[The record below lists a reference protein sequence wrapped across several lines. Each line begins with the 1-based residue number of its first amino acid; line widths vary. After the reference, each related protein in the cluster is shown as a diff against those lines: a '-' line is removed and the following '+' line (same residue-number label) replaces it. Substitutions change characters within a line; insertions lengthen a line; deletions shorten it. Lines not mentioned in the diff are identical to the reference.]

1 MALGWMPSSDLFTC
15 WTFGKVFPYQK
26 LRRIIA
32 SEHSV
37 LSATVPWP
45 PLLLHDRQ
53 MWHCQHSLMFQVWA
67 GWAVESWRA
76 SMARKLLWHLL
87 KPEGRKVFVERRNQ
101 LCTPETFAVP
111 LQKAQFT
118 LDLKKEGAHSM
129 LDDFNGKHVI
139 YKSIKVKA
147 SVCGQCKF

>member
-87 KPEGRKVFVERRNQ
+87 KPEGRKVFVERRINS
-101 LCTPETFAVP
+101 AP
-111 LQKAQFT
+111 LRLSQFPY
-118 LDLKKEGAHSM
+118 KKPNSLWIWKRRGHIPCWM
-129 LDDFNGKHVI
+129 ILMGNTWFM
-139 YKSIKVKA
+139 YKMKA